1 MKPEIQLKQY
11 NRVKEDWGFFVPI
24 DLESE
29 LTNKPVTSS
38 VIIIS
43 EKEKIKYYLKLHQQ
57 SIARSVVVL
66 KNAHGDFSPRK
77 LNNNYLKESINNNS
91 IDNDIPNHK
100 KTFQRAYVLLT
111 TILSSGLFLFFCGHS
126 MFKFK

>member
-1 MKPEIQLKQY
+1 MTPAIHLKQCA
-11 NRVKEDWGFFVPI
+11 RVKEDWGFFVPI
-24 DLESE
+24 DVESE
-29 LTNKPVTSS
+29 LTNKPLTSS

-57 SIARSVVVL
+57 NMARSVVVL

-77 LNNNYLKESINNNS
+77 LNNTYLKESISNNI
-91 IDNDIPNHK
+91 IDNNHK
-100 KTFQRAYVLLT
+100 KTFQRAYVILT
-111 TILSSGLFLFFCGHS
+111 TILSSGLFLFFYGHS